1 MEIVFPFTR
10 LAGRFIIQPF
20 DVVVPVPAEDEERAG
35 RVVRELEGKD
45 SGYFLRGESL
55 PKK

>member
-35 RVVRELEGKD
+35 RVVRKLEGKD